1 MIKEYYPQII
11 STVILIGLYFT
22 ARFITKAIIN
32 RVSEVSENAL
42 RRKKLI
48 NRYFDALTTIL
59 CLLIL
64 FAIWGL
70 KPENIYVALSSTFA
84 IIGVAMFA
92 QWSILSNITAGVI
105 LFFSFPFKIGDAI
118 KIQDKDFPIEGE
130 IEDIKTFH
138 TLLITREG
146 ERISY
151 PNNLLLQKGIVMIN
165 RHEYLKSKEI
175 SASESSDS

>member
-1 MIKEYYPQII
+1 MNIHEYYPQII
-11 STVILIGLYFT
+11 STIILTGLYFL
-22 ARFITKAIIN
+22 AKFITKVIIN
-32 RVSEVSENAL
+32 RVSEVSENAN
-42 RRKKLI
+42 RRKRLI
-48 NRYFDALTTIL
+48 NRYFDTLTTMI

-64 FAIWGL
+64 FAIWGV
-70 KPENIYVALSSTFA
+70 KTENIYVVLSSTFA

-118 KIQDKDFPIEGE
+118 RIQDKDFPVEAE

-151 PNNLLLQKGIVMIN
+151 PNNLLLQKGIVIIN
-165 RHEYLKSKEI
+165 RQDYLNRKRDAQE
-175 SASESSDS
+175 